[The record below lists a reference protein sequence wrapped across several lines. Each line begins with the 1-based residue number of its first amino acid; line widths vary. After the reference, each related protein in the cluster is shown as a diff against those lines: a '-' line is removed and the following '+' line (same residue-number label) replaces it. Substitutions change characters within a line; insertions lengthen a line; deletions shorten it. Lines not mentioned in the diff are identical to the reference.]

1 MPNRGFTLI
10 EVVITSAVVACG
22 LAAVASMFS
31 LAVRADI
38 ANRQAAVAAA
48 LLYDK
53 MEQFRSTPLNDPL
66 WADGADDI
74 TYDTKYMRV
83 WQVRGG
89 PLRTVTITIYAENA
103 SNRKQSELIRAT
115 TLVSGTF

>member
-1 MPNRGFTLI
+1 
-10 EVVITSAVVACG
+10 VITSAVVACG
-22 LAAVASMFS
+22 LAAVASMFA

-74 TYDTKYMRV
+74 TYDAKYMRV
-83 WQVRGG
+83 WQVLGG

>member
-1 MPNRGFTLI
+1 MSNRGFTLI

-53 MEQFRSTPLNDPL
+53 MD

-89 PLRTVTITIYAENA
+89 ALRTVTITIYAENA

>member
-1 MPNRGFTLI
+1 MRPSISGSGI
-10 EVVITSAVVACG
+10 DCTS
-22 LAAVASMFS
+22 L
-31 LAVRADI
+31 RAT
-38 ANRQAAVAAA
+38 
-48 LLYDK
+48 
-53 MEQFRSTPLNDPL
+53 SL

-89 PLRTVTITIYAENA
+89 ALRTVSITIYAENA